1 MTTTKLPRGVTVPP
15 GLRPRAR
22 RFFVEGITDFGIN
35 TDVEVE
41 LLAAAAT
48 ALSRAIEATARLRR
62 EGLTVNGPRG
72 LSKHPCVDIERAST
86 AEFAKITRQLTAL
99 RHPRR
104 PGAVPGSNHHLKT
117 RK

>member
-1 MTTTKLPRGVTVPP
+1 MTNTNLPRGVTVPP

-22 RFFVEGITDFGIN
+22 RFFIEGITDFGIS

-41 LLAAAAT
+41 LLAAAAQ
-48 ALSRAIEATARLRR
+48 ALSRSIEAAAVIRR
-62 EGLTVNGPRG
+62 DGLTCNGPRG
-72 LSKHPCVDIERAST
+72 LSKHPCVEIERAST
-86 AEFAKITRQLTAL
+86 AEFAKISRQLAAIKS
-99 RHPRR
+99 PRR